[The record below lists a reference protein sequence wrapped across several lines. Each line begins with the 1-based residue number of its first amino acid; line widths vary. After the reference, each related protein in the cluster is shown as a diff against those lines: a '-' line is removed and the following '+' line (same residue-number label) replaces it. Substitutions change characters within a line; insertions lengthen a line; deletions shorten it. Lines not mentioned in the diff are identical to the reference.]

1 MLFMDF
7 TRFEWDPA
15 KDVENL
21 GKHGVSF
28 VEAQLA
34 FADERCIIAEDPMH
48 SSGEARYYCF
58 GRIEKG
64 ILTVRFTWRLDV
76 IRIIGAGF
84 WRKGKYIYERESSL
98 YR

>member
-1 MLFMDF
+1 MEFA
-7 TRFEWDPA
+7 RFEWDPA
-15 KDVENL
+15 KNIENV

-34 FADERCIIAEDPMH
+34 FADERCLIVEDSEH
-48 SSGEARYYCF
+48 SSSEPRFYCI
-58 GRIEKG
+58 GRVQRG

-76 IRIIGAGF
+76 VRIIGAGF
-84 WRKGKYIYERESSL
+84 WRKGKVTYERESSL